1 MSATI
6 NFFSYW
12 FITNKFLE
20 KIDNRDVDDRD
31 SDIVTFCSNG
41 MGLAAIGLNNA
52 NLDDDNFYEVDSVNF
67 VLVTLIVSRDRFKH
81 RKACK
86 KIQNKQSKTKR

>member
-67 VLVTLIVSRDRFKH
+67 VLVTLIVSGDRFKH
-81 RKACK
+81 RKAC
-86 KIQNKQSKTKR
+86 